1 MAVAFPRTNKRRTV
15 LRQKMFG
22 TTFAGYAQRGLYRS
36 RKTLSRS
43 PARAV
48 LWPASF
54 LQLILPRLQFSR
66 F

>member
-1 MAVAFPRTNKRRTV
+1 